1 MLNMNE
7 ISVKTLKIG
16 VANKEKQEFT
26 VWSIVYTL
34 KALIEFMQYTLDN
47 ANNPEEFWILDVEE
61 DIAFKMCDI
70 AKNQFQMRKRTFD
83 ERMNDIQTA
92 VINESKIRKVR

>member
-1 MLNMNE
+1 
-7 ISVKTLKIG
+7 
-16 VANKEKQEFT
+16 
-26 VWSIVYTL
+26 
-34 KALIEFMQYTLDN
+34 MQYTLDN

-92 VINESKIRKVR
+92 VIDESKIER